1 MVDVY
6 EMLRQKENDI
16 VRVREEIQALRVVAP
31 LLSDSQESEVLEPD
45 QQLEGNTE
53 SGTAALAL
61 DTTVEENS
69 PAQAEQSGDSLEFG
83 QAIPPKRSR
92 LRNLLGLAA
101 GE

>member
-16 VRVREEIQALRVVAP
+16 TRVREEIEALRFVAP
-31 LLSDSQESEVLEPD
+31 LLSDSEEGQVLEPD
-45 QQLEGNTE
+45 QVLEPNADA
-53 SGTAALAL
+53 GTATLSL
-61 DTTVEENS
+61 DATVEED
-69 PAQAEQSGDSLEFG
+69 AAAETEQSTDSSEVG

>member
-6 EMLRQKENDI
+6 EMLRQKESDI
-16 VRVREEIQALRVVAP
+16 VRVQREIQALRFVAP
-31 LLSDSQESEVLEPD
+31 MLFEADDPQVLQPDGDVASFTRSIESDVAIKNGPQDETSPDPAELS
-45 QQLEGNTE
+45 
-53 SGTAALAL
+53 
-61 DTTVEENS
+61 
-69 PAQAEQSGDSLEFG
+69 

>member
-1 MVDVY
+1 MMDVY

-16 VRVREEIQALRVVAP
+16 ERVRKEIWALRFVAP
-31 LLSDSQESEVLEPD
+31 MLSDSDDPQVLKPEQVLEPAFNSD
-45 QQLEGNTE
+45 TETLSLDANVGEETPAETEQPPEALE
-53 SGTAALAL
+53 
-61 DTTVEENS
+61 V
-69 PAQAEQSGDSLEFG
+69 G

>member
-16 VRVREEIQALRVVAP
+16 TRVREEIQALRFVAP
-31 LLSDSQESEVLEPD
+31 LLSDSEEDQVLEPE
-45 QQLEGNTE
+45 QMLEPNTDP
-53 SGTAALAL
+53 SDPTLSL
-61 DTTVEENS
+61 DTTVEEGS
-69 PAQAEQSGDSLEFG
+69 SAETEQSPDSSEVG

>member
-16 VRVREEIQALRVVAP
+16 VRVRKEIQALRFVAP
-31 LLSDSQESEVLEPD
+31 MLSDSDEGRVLEPD
-45 QQLEGNTE
+45 TDSE
-53 SGTAALAL
+53 SATVSL
-61 DTTVEENS
+61 DSSAEEQN
-69 PAQAEQSGDSLEFG
+69 PAESDQYSDASEVG
-83 QAIPPKRSR
+83 QGIPPKRSR

>member
-1 MVDVY
+1 MTDVY

-16 VRVREEIQALRVVAP
+16 ERVRREIQALRFVAP
-31 LLSDSQESEVLEPD
+31 MLLDPEDIQVLEPE
-45 QQLEGNTE
+45 QVLEPA
-53 SGTAALAL
+53 SDS
-61 DTTVEENS
+61 DTTTLSLDANVDEETPAETEQPSDAVEV
-69 PAQAEQSGDSLEFG
+69 G